1 VTEQGWTLRLRR
13 STAGQVLVRASHRTG
28 VPGAVVLVLLSAGLV
43 VALAGFGFAVALE
56 DVMEGDGVVGA
67 DPWVQHFLVRHR
79 TSALNEVF
87 RAITRLGSAGV
98 ILVLALGVIL
108 FLLWR
113 HERMLALGVV
123 LATGGTAIL
132 VALVKMLVDRSRPP
146 PIDRLSGAT
155 GASFP
160 SGHSAEAIAFYGAI
174 AWIVVV
180 LVRGRRLRMLACAGA
195 LGLGLLVGFS
205 RAYLGVHWASD
216 VVSGWLLGLSWLAAT
231 IGVCALVPTM
241 LETSRDARDQPE
253 PRVD

>member
-1 VTEQGWTLRLRR
+1 MTGEGWTLRLRR
-13 STAGQVLVRASHRTG
+13 SGAGQFLVKVSQQTG
-28 VPGAVVLVLLSAGLV
+28 VPGAVVLVVLSVGLV
-43 VALAGFGFAVALE
+43 VAFAGFGFAVALE
-56 DVMEGDGVVGA
+56 DVMEGDGVVGV
-67 DPWVQHFLVRHR
+67 DPSVQRFFVQHR
-79 TSALNEVF
+79 TSGLNEVF
-87 RAITRLGSAGV
+87 RVITRLGSAGV

-108 FLLWR
+108 FLVWR
-113 HERMLALGVV
+113 QERVLALGLV

-132 VALVKMLVDRSRPP
+132 VALVKLLVDRSRPP

-216 VVSGWLLGLSWLAAT
+216 VVSGWLLGLAWLAAT

-241 LETSRDARDQPE
+241 LETSRAARDQSE
-253 PRVD
+253 PRAE